1 MIVVAVLLFV
11 ASVIIAYDAW
21 RAWRRQSPPVSA
33 APVPAPAAN
42 D

>member
-1 MIVVAVLLFV
+1 MIIVSLLLFV
-11 ASVIIAYDAW
+11 AAALIAHDAW
-21 RAWRRQSPPVSA
+21 QAWRRQSPPVPA